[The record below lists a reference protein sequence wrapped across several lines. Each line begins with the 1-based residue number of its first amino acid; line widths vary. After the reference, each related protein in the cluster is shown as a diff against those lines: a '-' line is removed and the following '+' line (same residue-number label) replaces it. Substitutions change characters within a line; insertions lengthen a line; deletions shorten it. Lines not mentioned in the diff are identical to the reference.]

1 MPEAA
6 WFDPV
11 AFYLG
16 PFPIRWYALAYVTGF
31 IAAFMWA
38 KRSYFPRHQVP
49 LKLLDPFMNAMI
61 ISVIVG
67 GRLGHIVFYDMARA
81 IDDPLWVF
89 KVWQGGMSFHG
100 AVIGLICGLWVFSS
114 RHSLSFWLLSDFV
127 SIVAPWGIFLGR
139 LANFVNG
146 ELVGRITDVPWGVVF
161 PMVDQFP
168 RHPSQLY
175 EAATEG
181 MLLGLLMWFL
191 QKKNL
196 SQGLVTGVF
205 LCLYA
210 VIRFVME
217 YFRVPE
223 CPYGCY
229 GHFDMGQI
237 LSILMFILG
246 SFILMCKRQD

>member
-1 MPEAA
+1 
-6 WFDPV
+6 
-11 AFYLG
+11 
-16 PFPIRWYALAYVTGF
+16 
-31 IAAFMWA
+31 
-38 KRSYFPRHQVP
+38 
-49 LKLLDPFMNAMI
+49 
-61 ISVIVG
+61 
-67 GRLGHIVFYDMARA
+67 
-81 IDDPLWVF
+81 
-89 KVWQGGMSFHG
+89 
-100 AVIGLICGLWVFSS
+100 
-114 RHSLSFWLLSDFV
+114 LLSDFV